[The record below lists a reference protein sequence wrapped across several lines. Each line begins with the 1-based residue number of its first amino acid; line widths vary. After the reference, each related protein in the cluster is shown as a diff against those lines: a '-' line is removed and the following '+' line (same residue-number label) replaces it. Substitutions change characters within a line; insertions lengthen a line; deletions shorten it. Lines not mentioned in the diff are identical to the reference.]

1 MECRKWAAR
10 MNSWVA
16 PLQLERIFLGRHKFL
31 HYRVWYRDA
40 LAGYVQQILLDP
52 RTLSRPFL
60 ERRNVEA
67 MVKGHVR
74 GNRNSTTAIHKL
86 LMDGTD
92 VPAVL
97 RRTVERRF
105 GGGVERCYAGCLM
118 QKTQDRRGG
127 EEAVSREPSAA
138 DRRLSANAATS
149 HAPLEIALLTGGQDR
164 HYAIGLAMALVE
176 RDVAIEV
183 IGSDEIDGPEL
194 HGNPRAQFRNLHG
207 GQQSAGLAQ
216 RIGRILSFYARL
228 FRYASTARP
237 KIFHILW
244 NNKLQV
250 LDRTFVMLFYKL
262 AGKKVV
268 FTAHNVNAGRRDKK
282 DTWLNRVTLKC
293 QYKLLDH
300 LFVHTEKMKSELVSE
315 FGVSSAKITIIPYG
329 INNAVP
335 CTELTREEARQMLG
349 LRNDEKTILF
359 FGAIKQYKGLEYLV
373 AAFQQIAARD
383 DYRLIIAGERKKGYE
398 KYWQSIEVTIE
409 SHPAGIRSCRR
420 LSSFR
425 MRKRRS
431 ISRRRMLPY
440 CPIPKSFR
448 AEFSSWRT
456 HLACQ

>member
-1 MECRKWAAR
+1 
-10 MNSWVA
+10 
-16 PLQLERIFLGRHKFL
+16 
-31 HYRVWYRDA
+31 
-40 LAGYVQQILLDP
+40 
-52 RTLSRPFL
+52 
-60 ERRNVEA
+60 
-67 MVKGHVR
+67 
-74 GNRNSTTAIHKL
+74 
-86 LMDGTD
+86 
-92 VPAVL
+92 
-97 RRTVERRF
+97 
-105 GGGVERCYAGCLM
+105 M

-127 EEAVSREPSAA
+127 EETVSREPSAA
-138 DRRLSANAATS
+138 GRRLSGDVATS
-149 HAPLEIALLTGGQDR
+149 HPPLEIALLTGGQDR

-398 KYWQSIEVTIE
+398 KYWQSIEETIE
-409 SHPAGIRSCRR
+409 SHPSRDKVLQKIEFIPDAETEIYFKAADVAVLPYTEIFQSGILFLAYSFGLPVISTDVGSFGEDILHGETGFVCKARDTKDLARTIEQYFESDLYRDLDYRR
-420 LSSFR
+420 LEIR
-425 MRKRRS
+425 DYTV
-431 ISRRRMLPY
+431 SRH
-440 CPIPKSFR
+440 
-448 AEFSSWRT
+448 SWAMVGAMTRDVYSELL
-456 HLACQ
+456 HRI